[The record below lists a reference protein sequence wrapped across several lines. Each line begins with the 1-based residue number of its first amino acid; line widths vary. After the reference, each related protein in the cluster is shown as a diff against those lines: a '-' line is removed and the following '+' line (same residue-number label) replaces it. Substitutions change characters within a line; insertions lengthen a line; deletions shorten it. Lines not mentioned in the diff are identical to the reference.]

1 MKPELLVSRVL
12 GVPAQQLSDSTSN
25 AQLGTWDS
33 LAHITLVLE
42 IESTYGVSVSVEEAL
57 GMTSVGAIKQLLA
70 QRGVRGVF

>member
-57 GMTSVGAIKQLLA
+57 GMTSVGAIKQVLA
-70 QRGVRGVF
+70 QRGVRW